1 MLRVSRRTRVFGLLS
16 VVGVVCSLLTASSSA
31 SSVTSSCSNVTHDA
45 GPSVRSPAP
54 AWPSG
59 LASVDGGPALRALST
74 GAGVTVALVDTGIA
88 PVPELNGA
96 VWSAASR
103 SFVPGVGVTDQDGHG
118 TEMAAIVHEVAPRS
132 RLLVLKALGGDGGT
146 DAEVASAIRYGVSR
160 GARIINLSAE
170 GAAPEPAIRSAISY
184 AGRHGAL
191 VVVAAGNDGIDS
203 DTFPSYPAGYSLS
216 NMVAVAATDG
226 RGHLA
231 VGSDWGSGRI
241 ALGALGVNVPTIS
254 LTGTPIEVSG
264 TSPAAAI
271 TSGVAALVIA
281 RQPRISTA
289 QLHRDLLTGVIRE
302 AGLAGRTSSGGQLDA
317 LRVLGDVTGDCRK

>member
-1 MLRVSRRTRVFGLLS
+1 M
-16 VVGVVCSLLTASSSA
+16 
-31 SSVTSSCSNVTHDA
+31 
-45 GPSVRSPAP
+45 P

-74 GAGVTVALVDTGIA
+74 GKGVTVALVDTGVV
-88 PVPELNGA
+88 PVPELDGA
-96 VWSAASR
+96 LWSSASR
-103 SFVPGVGVTDQDGHG
+103 SFVPGAGVTDQDGHG
-118 TEMAAIVHEVAPRS
+118 TEMADIVHEVAPGA
-132 RLLVLKALGGDGGT
+132 RLLDLEALGSGGGT
-146 DAEVASAIRYGVSR
+146 DAEVASAIRYGVRR
-160 GARIINLSAE
+160 GARIVNLSAE

-184 AGRHGAL
+184 AGRHGVL

-203 DTFPSYPAGYSLS
+203 DTFPSYPAGYSLP

-231 VGSDWGSGRI
+231 AGSDWGSGRI
-241 ALGALGVNVPTIS
+241 AVGALGVNVPTIT
-254 LTGTPIEVSG
+254 LTGTPVEVSG

-281 RQPRISTA
+281 RQPRISVA
-289 QLHRDLLTGVIRE
+289 QLRRDLLTGATWE

-317 LRVLGDVTGDCRK
+317 LRVLRNVTREYHK